1 MNYLEIDKHKYGL
14 GDTMIVTIYPGTY
27 IDSCFGLQIKNL
39 ETGKQI
45 DVNEFSVCA
54 DVITIVEKVQS
65 HKISLNNNYQPG
77 TYTISIIPEGKKPAS
92 VEFSIIKQS
101 KNNNY

>member
-14 GDTMIVTIYPGTY
+14 SDTIIVTIYPGKY

-39 ETGKQI
+39 ETWKQI
-45 DVNEFSVCA
+45 DANEFSVCA
-54 DVITIVEKVQS
+54 DVITTVEKVQS
-65 HKISLNNNYQPG
+65 HKISPNNNYQSG
-77 TYTISIIPEGKKPAS
+77 TYTISIIPEGKKLAS
-92 VEFSIIKQS
+92 VEFNKIEQS

>member
-1 MNYLEIDKHKYGL
+1 MDLLEIDKYKYEL
-14 GDTMIVTIYPGTY
+14 GDTMIVTIHPGTY

-39 ETGKQI
+39 DTGKQI

-54 DVITIVEKVQS
+54 DVITSVEKAQS
-65 HKISLNNNYQPG
+65 HEISLNSNYQPG
-77 TYTISIIPEGKKPAS
+77 SYTISIIPEGKKPVS

-101 KNNNY
+101 KDNKY